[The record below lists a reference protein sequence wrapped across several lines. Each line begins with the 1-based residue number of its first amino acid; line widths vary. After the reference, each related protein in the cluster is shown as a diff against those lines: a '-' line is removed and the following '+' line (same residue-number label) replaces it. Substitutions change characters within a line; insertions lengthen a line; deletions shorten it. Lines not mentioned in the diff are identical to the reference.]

1 VPPRRLRVRR
11 PRFGHRVTV
20 LTSEKLPIYLND
32 HLAGATVGVELA
44 KRTRANNQ
52 GTELGEFLDRLVNEI
67 AADRETLKSLMRELG
82 VRPDPVKTHGAWVA
96 EKVGRLKL
104 NGQLTGYSPLSRL
117 VELEAL
123 AMGVNGKR
131 AMWAALE
138 HAIAARVPEFDFAEL
153 GRRAERQATEIED
166 HRLAAAEVALGSA

>member
-1 VPPRRLRVRR
+1 
-11 PRFGHRVTV
+11 V

-44 KRTRANNQ
+44 KRTCASNQ
-52 GTELGEFLDRLVNEI
+52 GTALGEFLDRLVGEI

-82 VRPDPVKTHGAWVA
+82 VRPDPIKAYGAWVA
-96 EKVGRLKL
+96 EKAGRLKL

-117 VELEAL
+117 VELEGL
-123 AMGVNGKR
+123 AMGINGKR

-138 HAIAARVPEFDFAEL
+138 QVIAARVPEFDFTEL
-153 GRRAERQATEIED
+153 RARAERQAAEIED
-166 HRLAAAEVALGSA
+166 HRLAAAEVALGPA